1 MVIVASV
8 AAGVAVVV
16 IAAIVGVVYWRR
28 RKSPFSRTIDED
40 PYCDILETAQGGRA
54 QRYCLTV
61 CRFMIASH
69 LRTVKL
75 RHI

>member
-1 MVIVASV
+1 MIAAPV

-16 IAAIVGVVYWRR
+16 IAAIVGVVCWQR

-54 QRYCLTV
+54 QR
-61 CRFMIASH
+61 
-69 LRTVKL
+69 
-75 RHI
+75 